1 MNVKI
6 QGGGAGAYSNSGSCS
21 GVVDYLEHEDK
32 KQIEQGKEIEPF
44 FNHKEERVNANHIL
58 KKIDENRGQLLKTD
72 AKFFVLTISPSE
84 KEISSMGKTPEEQS
98 RNFKEFIKGE
108 VMEKYAQNFNKDLKK
123 DDLLYYSKIHLER
136 KGERAND
143 MHAHIIV
150 SRKTADNRIKIS
162 PQSNHKGTSK
172 GVVKGGFNRVEFFN
186 KIESSFDVKF
196 EFKRD
201 IKETLEYQNTIKN
214 GSVKDIEI
222 QLLKAKAQEESRK
235 ITQEKEKEQVQKQ
248 QQKRNSNRGI

>member
-6 QGGGAGAYSNSGSCS
+6 QGGGAGTYSNSGSCS
-21 GVVDYLEHEDK
+21 NVVEYLEHEDK
-32 KQIEQGKEIEPF
+32 KQLEQGNEIEPF
-44 FNHKEERVNANHIL
+44 FNHKEERANASQMI
-58 KKIDENRGQLLKTD
+58 KKLDENKGQLLKTD

-84 KEISSMGKTPEEQS
+84 KEINAMGKTPEEQS

-123 DDLLYYSKIHLER
+123 DDLLYYSKIHIER
-136 KGERAND
+136 KGEREKD

-172 GVVKGGFNRVEFFN
+172 GAVKGGFNRVEFFN
-186 KIESSFDVKF
+186 KIENSFDTKF

-201 IKETLEYQNTIKN
+201 IKESFEYQNTLKN
-214 GSVKDIEI
+214 GTVKDIET
-222 QLLKAKAQEESRK
+222 QLLKAKAQEESIK
-235 ITQEKEKEQVQKQ
+235 ISQEKVQQ
-248 QQKRNSNRGI
+248 QQKIQSKGLSR